1 MTMQTFYTTL
11 TGAGHPTSDYW
22 QRLRAVARA
31 GIRRLAD
38 DGPGWF
44 FWQ

>member
-1 MTMQTFYTTL
+1 MTMQAFYTTL
-11 TGAGHPTSDYW
+11 TGAEHSASDYW
-22 QRLRAVARA
+22 QRLRTIARA
-31 GIRRLAD
+31 GVLRLAD

>member
-1 MTMQTFYTTL
+1 MTMQAFYTTL
-11 TGAGHPTSDYW
+11 TGADHGASGYW
-22 QRLRAVARA
+22 QRLRAIARA
-31 GIRRLAD
+31 EILRLAA